1 MRFSRTDTRGWTSS
15 QKRRFS
21 GRAMLLLFVLS
32 TLGGLFTSVAPPSA
46 SADDLSDA
54 YAKQKA
60 LAKLI
65 ARQKS

>member
-1 MRFSRTDTRGWTSS
+1 MGPTCPG
-15 QKRRFS
+15 
-21 GRAMLLLFVLS
+21 
-32 TLGGLFTSVAPPSA
+32 SVAPPTA

-65 ARQKS
+65 ARQKASIQDLAANQAALSA